1 MIHSRRSARR
11 RRVGRPRVAGDAK
24 RRSVARLVAAE
35 AAPHRRHARDL
46 GHGVKL
52 TDIAVARCALRPGL
66 QMLAMRPS
74 NAGSDLVHP
83 HPGNGLPG
91 FGKLR
96 ELHDCGLIFGNGGVA
111 GHASPRCR
119 KRHQI
124 SGIGIGVAHLALQ
137 SQRQVRL
144 VAVGNRLLGRGM
156 RPKIV
161 EHLLPGRRRSLL
173 GLHHPS
179 REKQRNAYPRAPNYS
194 AVFHQ
199 APRLGPDLCRR
210 ATRASSTASPRNIAR
225 ELYFRSRAIPGA
237 GSTWS
242 PRRTKYSSSRPC
254 PLLRC
259 SCPNLS
265 AGPPRRCAPAAR

>member
-1 MIHSRRSARR
+1 MCDCVLQRMIGGTEVAVQLCADCEINTERDDSFAARTRRLIAARAKAPRSARR

-83 HPGNGLPG
+83 HPWNGLPG

-119 KRHQI
+119 KRHQG

-161 EHLLPGRRRSLL
+161 EHLLPRRRRSLL
-173 GLHHPS
+173 GLRDPS
-179 REKQRNAYPRAPNYS
+179 REKQRGNAYPRAPNYS

-199 APRLGPDLCRR
+199 A
-210 ATRASSTASPRNIAR
+210 TSPRARLVPPRYAR
-225 ELYFRSRAIPGA
+225 ELDRE
-237 GSTWS
+237 
-242 PRRTKYSSSRPC
+242 
-254 PLLRC
+254 
-259 SCPNLS
+259 
-265 AGPPRRCAPAAR
+265 PAQY